1 MIKQDRSDKLVEII
15 EKNPGIKFREIM
27 RATGLMNGVLSHHLG
42 KLEKMGSVKVQRDT
56 GLTRY
61 YTLDISEDQSK
72 IISALRQDTQRKII
86 HTLMVNK
93 DGLEFNEIVKSIGKA
108 SSTVSLYLSQLV
120 ENKVVQ
126 IFLAERK
133 RKYRIFDRN
142 TVDKLI
148 EEYHPGMLDKPING
162 FVDVFNS
169 L

>member
-1 MIKQDRSDKLVEII
+1 MIRRDRSEKLVDII

-42 KLEKMGSVKVQRDT
+42 KLEKSGSVKVKRDT

-93 DGLEFNEIVKSIGKA
+93 DGLEFSEIVNNVGKA
-108 SSTVSLYLSQLV
+108 PSTVSLYLSQLL
-120 ENKVVQ
+120 ENKIVQ
-126 IFLAERK
+126 IFLEERK
-133 RKYRIFDRN
+133 RKYKVLNRD

-148 EEYHPGMLDKPING
+148 EEYHPGMLDKPVNG
-162 FVDVFNS
+162 FVDIVNS